1 MKQLLLLLLLIQ
13 IGIAGNTQTLQ
24 PSSVTIFKNG
34 SYFIMK
40 EGTALIENNSW
51 KMVVPSS
58 PFLSTFWLTTTKD
71 FKITR
76 VDFGTDTLKTNRTAQ
91 TIPDL
96 MYANKGK
103 HVKMSYTLNQN
114 SSPSVSGVLEDYFR
128 NTSIVKVKTDDGKTL
143 YINSGQI
150 IEFYVIDAP
159 QEKFTVDSLPRMA
172 KIWFNKSTG
181 SAPLRVSYMQSGMT
195 WIPSYNIKVIDDKS
209 LQLEMKALVE
219 NYAEATNDIDL
230 TLTVGAPNFKYGTQ
244 ADPLSLNYYTGG
256 SASYVAPTY
265 YDYSKQWSNALTAG
279 YSYDES
285 TVAPVDYNNYQTYT
299 TEGDKTNDL
308 YMYKLGKT
316 SLPMN
321 SKSQF
326 SIFSASVPYESIYE
340 CNVYDASNY
349 QSTQV
354 VKQQDDLT
362 FDVFHSYK
370 ISNNTTF
377 PFTTAP
383 CFVQDENLSP
393 LAQDMVKYTPV
404 NGKVKVQ
411 LSKSPDVVV
420 KNTEVEIEKIDNAKK
435 YNSYQY
441 RKVIIKGSIT
451 IQNSLDKE
459 MKLCLTKSITGLI
472 TKASDSGDIKSTGAY
487 NGLNPY
493 STAEYNITLQPNETK
508 TLSYEY
514 EVYVYQGY

>member
-1 MKQLLLLLLLIQ
+1 MFIAFVALQL
-13 IGIAGNTQTLQ
+13 GAQTLQ
-24 PSSVTIFKNG
+24 PTSVNIFKNG

-40 EGTALIENNSW
+40 EGNASIENSNW

-76 VDFGTDTLKTNRTAQ
+76 VDFGTDTLKSNRTAQ

-96 MYANKGK
+96 LYANKGK
-103 HVKMSYTLNQN
+103 HVVVNFNLNQN
-114 SSPSVSGVLEDYFR
+114 QTSTAEGVLEDFFR
-128 NTSIVKVKTDDGKTL
+128 STSIAKIKTNAGQTL
-143 YINSGQI
+143 YINSSQFLT
-150 IEFYVIDAP
+150 FYVTDAP
-159 QEKFTVDSLPRMA
+159 TEKFSVDSLPRMA
-172 KIWFNKSTG
+172 KIWFNKSSG
-181 SAPLRVSYMQSGMT
+181 NAPLRVSYMQSGMT
-195 WIPSYNIKVIDDKS
+195 WIPSYNIKVIDDKT
-209 LQLEMKALVE
+209 LQIEMKALVE
-219 NYAEATNDIDL
+219 NYAEGIDDADL

-256 SASYVAPTY
+256 TSTYTSYDPY
-265 YDYSKQWSNALTAG
+265 NYQWSNAYAAPVA
-279 YSYDES
+279 DES
-285 TVAPVDYNNYQTYT
+285 VAYGTTKADYNNYQTYA

-308 YMYKLGKT
+308 YMYKLGNT

-340 CNVYDASNY
+340 CNVYDVSNY
-349 QSTQV
+349 QSTQQ
-354 VKQQDDLT
+354 VKKDDDVT

-370 ISNNTTF
+370 ITNNTTY

-393 LAQDMVKYTPV
+393 LAQDMVKYTPT

-411 LSKSPDVVV
+411 LSKSPDVTV
-420 KNTEVEIEKIDNAKK
+420 KNTEEEQEHLDNAKK

-441 RKVIIKGSIT
+441 RKVIITGTIT
-451 IQNSLDKE
+451 VENQLGKE
-459 MKLCLTKSITGLI
+459 VKLNLTKTITGNI
-472 TKASDSGDIKSTGAY
+472 TKASDGGDIKSSGAY

-493 STAEYNITLQPNETK
+493 STAEYNITLQTGETK
-508 TLSYEY
+508 TLTYTY